1 MIHKYLFIL
10 WIILFLML
18 SLLYGD
24 SESAQSKNKA
34 GKQNFYYSVIQQI
47 MFKMQLQNPEVP
59 HGEIQE
65 LATSWIKQLLATMNE
80 VASRNILE
88 SASKLV
94 VTANS
99 L

>member
-10 WIILFLML
+10 WIILFIML
-18 SLLYGD
+18 SLLFGD

-34 GKQNFYYSVIQQI
+34 GKQNFYYS